1 MDNAVCAVKQD
12 GAVILF
18 AECVEGS
25 GSQVLEET
33 CKRLG
38 SPGCYQSRIREEL
51 PNRSEQSFAVTR
63 LMKKAKFYLV
73 SSLDRKMAREML
85 FEGAFDTFEEALAA
99 AEVKIGRN
107 GKVILMPEGSLTVLR
122 LEEK

>member
-1 MDNAVCAVKQD
+1 M

-38 SPGCYQSRIREEL
+38 FSGCYQSRIREEL
-51 PNRSEQSFAVTR
+51 PNRSEQSFCGDASDE
-63 LMKKAKFYLV
+63 KAKFYLV

-85 FEGAFDTFEEALAA
+85 FEGAFDTFGGGA
-99 AEVKIGRN
+99 R
-107 GKVILMPEGSLTVLR
+107 R
-122 LEEK
+122 C